1 MIHREALASKKL
13 QPDVN
18 KVLLNAISVIN
29 FIKSKSLNSRLF
41 TILCNEMGS
50 DHEKLLLHTEVRWL
64 SRGKILSRLF
74 ELRDEARIFLLE
86 RNNKLS
92 EHFLDE
98 QWLAILGYLA
108 DIFEKLNCLNLSLQG
123 KNTNILFLSDKINA
137 FKKKILLWKNYID
150 DDKFEMFSCLSE
162 FLSDNDVDINMIKE
176 IITTHL
182 ISLQTN
188 FNARFED
195 FPEESLGW
203 IRNPFHFNINEIKLG
218 NLKISEELID
228 LSSDENLRI
237 RFQQNACDTFW
248 ISIKSEYP
256 ELSKQAISIL
266 LPFASTYLCETAF
279 STLTIIKNKYRSRLN
294 VEADLRVAVSNIKPN
309 IESIMSTMQAQ
320 VSH

>member
-1 MIHREALASKKL
+1 
-13 QPDVN
+13 
-18 KVLLNAISVIN
+18 
-29 FIKSKSLNSRLF
+29 
-41 TILCNEMGS
+41 
-50 DHEKLLLHTEVRWL
+50 
-64 SRGKILSRLF
+64 
-74 ELRDEARIFLLE
+74 
-86 RNNKLS
+86 
-92 EHFLDE
+92 
-98 QWLAILGYLA
+98 
-108 DIFEKLNCLNLSLQG
+108 
-123 KNTNILFLSDKINA
+123 
-137 FKKKILLWKNYID
+137 
-150 DDKFEMFSCLSE
+150 MFSCLSE

-237 RFQQNACDTFW
+237 RFQENACDTFW

-266 LPFASTYLCETAF
+266 LPFASTYLCKTAF

>member
-64 SRGKILSRLF
+64 SRGKMLSRLF

-86 RNNKLS
+86 
-92 EHFLDE
+92 
-98 QWLAILGYLA
+98 Q
-108 DIFEKLNCLNLSLQG
+108 
-123 KNTNILFLSDKINA
+123 
-137 FKKKILLWKNYID
+137 
-150 DDKFEMFSCLSE
+150 

-176 IITTHL
+176 IITAHL
-182 ISLQTN
+182 RSLQTN

-195 FPEESLGW
+195 FPEES
-203 IRNPFHFNINEIKLG
+203 LG

-237 RFQQNACDTFW
+237 RFQENACDTFW
-248 ISIKSEYP
+248 ISIKFEYP

-279 STLTIIKNKYRSRLN
+279 STLKIIKNKYL
-294 VEADLRVAVSNIKPN
+294 
-309 IESIMSTMQAQ
+309 
-320 VSH
+320 

>member
-1 MIHREALASKKL
+1 MSY
-13 QPDVN
+13 
-18 KVLLNAISVIN
+18 LNVAITS
-29 FIKSKSLNSRLF
+29 FIEPR
-41 TILCNEMGS
+41 
-50 DHEKLLLHTEVRWL
+50 R
-64 SRGKILSRLF
+64 
-74 ELRDEARIFLLE
+74 
-86 RNNKLS
+86 
-92 EHFLDE
+92 
-98 QWLAILGYLA
+98 
-108 DIFEKLNCLNLSLQG
+108 
-123 KNTNILFLSDKINA
+123 
-137 FKKKILLWKNYID
+137 
-150 DDKFEMFSCLSE
+150 
-162 FLSDNDVDINMIKE
+162 
-176 IITTHL
+176 
-182 ISLQTN
+182 
-188 FNARFED
+188 
-195 FPEESLGW
+195 
-203 IRNPFHFNINEIKLG
+203 